1 MIAMIAG
8 VTFWSMIQSPIPALR
23 TSRTIVNLP
32 PDQGLGERIP
42 IALSP
47 DGKSLVYAAGQSGGL
62 PQLYLR
68 ALDQFEAKQI
78 PGTAGAQQPFFS
90 PDGQWVGFF
99 ADGELQKVSMAG
111 GAPLTICRVFA
122 VQGASWGPDENI
134 IFGGGPGAGLLRVSA
149 LGGTPE
155 TLTSPDSEGGEVHH
169 GQPLILPD
177 GKTVL
182 FTIGTG
188 EGSHIGV
195 LSLETGEWHQLLRG
209 GAGARYLP
217 TGHLVY
223 SQSSRLRL
231 VPFDL
236 EQFEPTGS
244 AIPILDGVSWGNFG
258 GLERASFTVSETGT
272 LVYVPGGG
280 GRDDTNALVW
290 VDRSGQETSLRVDPG
305 DYLHPRLS
313 PDGRRIT
320 LTRLEEELGTGDIWI
335 IDTERGTQTRLTV
348 EGTSYTPFWTPD
360 GKRVTFV
367 SNGNIF
373 WKPAD
378 GSGEAQPLLISEN
391 YQRPWSWSPD
401 DVLAFDDR
409 TSTGLD
415 IWMLP
420 LDSDPSPFLDTSF
433 NETMPMFSP
442 DGQWLAY
449 VSDDS
454 GRPEVYL
461 KSYPGP
467 GGRWPVSAEGGKD
480 PMWSADGRELFYRNG
495 DRMMIAAVQTEPTIV
510 IGKPQPLFQ
519 RSYLQ
524 QLIGSGTNYDIS
536 PDGQRFLMIKEESEQ
551 ESTQINVVLNWFE
564 ELKRLVPTE

>member
-1 MIAMIAG
+1 MIAVIAG
-8 VTFWSMIQSPIPALR
+8 VTFWSMIRSPIPALR
-23 TSRTIVNLP
+23 TSRTIVSLP
-32 PDQGLGERIP
+32 PDQRLGARMP
-42 IALSP
+42 VALSP
-47 DGKSLVYAAGQSGGL
+47 DGKSLAYATRQSGGV

-68 ALDQFEAKQI
+68 ALDQFEATQI
-78 PGTAGAQQPFFS
+78 PGTTGAQYPFFS
-90 PDGQWVGFF
+90 PDGQWVGFI
-99 ADGELQKVSMAG
+99 ANGELQKVSMAG
-111 GAPLTICRVFA
+111 GAPLTICRVFGF
-122 VQGASWGPDENI
+122 QGASWGPEDNI
-134 IFGGGPGAGLLRVSA
+134 IFGGGIGAGLLRVAA

-169 GQPLILPD
+169 GQPQILPG

-188 EGSHIGV
+188 ENSHIGV

-209 GAGARYLP
+209 GTGARYLP

-223 SQSSRLRL
+223 SQSGKLRL

-244 AIPILDGVSWGNFG
+244 AIPILDGVSWGNTG
-258 GLERASFTVSETGT
+258 GLERANFTVSETGT
-272 LVYVPGGG
+272 LVYVPGGRG
-280 GRDDTNALVW
+280 ETTALVW

-320 LTRLEEELGTGDIWI
+320 LTRIADGGTGDIWI
-335 IDTERGTQTRLTV
+335 IDTERGTHTRLTV
-348 EGTSYTPFWTPD
+348 ERTSYTPLWTPD

-373 WKPAD
+373 WGPTD
-378 GSGEAQPLLISEN
+378 GSGEAEPLLIREH

-420 LDSDPSPFLDTSF
+420 LDGDPSPFLDTSF

-467 GGRWPVSAEGGKD
+467 GGRWPVSAEGGSE
-480 PMWSADGRELFYRNG
+480 PIWSADGRELFYRNG
-495 DRMMIAAVQTEPTIV
+495 DRMMIAAVQTKPTVV

-519 RSYLQ
+519 GSYFQ
-524 QLIGSGTNYDIS
+524 QQIGSGGNYDVS
-536 PDGQRFLMIKEESEQ
+536 PDGKRFVMIRRDEEST
-551 ESTQINVVLNWFE
+551 STQINVVLNWFE
-564 ELKRLVPTE
+564 ELERLVPTP